1 MRNWLTFFLRKCIA
15 DSEREAF
22 YDTGESI
29 IVKIKRKVNRAIGVE
44 IDMKA
49 YRYKHENNLAF
60 FDKII
65 THAQV
70 LCEKNQNEE
79 YTIKNVFT

>member
-1 MRNWLTFFLRKCIA
+1 MRNWITFSLRKCIA

-22 YDTGESI
+22 YNTGETD
-29 IVKIKRKVNRAIGVE
+29 IVKIKQKVNRAIGVE

-49 YRYKHENNLAF
+49 FRYKHENNLAF

-65 THAQV
+65 THSQV

-79 YTIKNVFT
+79 YTIINVFT